1 MAKGKKER
9 GMLFDIRGRRRNVIK
24 VVYAILALLMG
35 ASLILLYG
43 PGFGGGGGGG
53 NTDLAK
59 QYEEQAERI
68 ERKLAKEPR
77 NTDLLVRLTRVHVSA
92 GNALSESN
100 PETGEVALTAEGR
113 QQLEE
118 ASESWSEYLDATDE
132 PSASAAQLVAP
143 ALFSLAQSSR
153 TTPEALRN
161 ITAAS
166 EAQRILADQ
175 RPSVGTLSTYALYT
189 LYTADYAAA
198 EQGLKEAKKFAS
210 SKFERQQLQT
220 QFDEIKKLAKEFER
234 TVEAGKKA
242 AEEGGQGGQNPETLE
257 NPLGIGGGL
266 TE

>member
-1 MAKGKKER
+1 MAKGQKER

-24 VVYAILALLMG
+24 VVYAVLALLMG

-43 PGFGGGGGGG
+43 PGFSGGGGG
-53 NTDLAK
+53 TVDVAE

-77 NTDLLVRLTRVHVSA
+77 NTDLLVRLTRVQVAA
-92 GNALSESN
+92 GNALSETN

-113 QQLEE
+113 QQLEK
-118 ASESWSEYLDATDE
+118 ASEAWSEYLETTGE

-153 TTPEALRN
+153 TTAEALRN

-166 EAQRILADQ
+166 EAQGILAEQ
-175 RPSVGTLSTYALYT
+175 RPSIGTLSTYALYT

-198 EQGLKEAKKFAS
+198 ERALKEALDMAG
-210 SKFERQQLQT
+210 SKFQRKQLQT
-220 QFDEIKKLAKEFER
+220 QFDEIKKFAEEFEQQ
-234 TVEAGKKA
+234 AKAAKKA
-242 AEEGGQGGQNPETLE
+242 VKEGGAANPEGVE
-257 NPLGIGGGL
+257 NPLGLGGGL